1 MSRKSRCAGPG
12 AACTVLIAVLLLAGC
27 TAESPAPEA
36 GGDDTAMVLETRAD
50 TVAMMA
56 YEASG
61 GDAWDD
67 VRYLRFDF
75 AVESNGQRGPT
86 RRHLWDLSSGD
97 YRIEWPAGDDTTVT
111 VMLNVDT
118 RAGNVYLND
127 VPVEG
132 DRADQ
137 ILQSAYSRHINDTYW
152 LMAPHKVF
160 DPGVNRAY
168 VADSSSA
175 GAEVLQLSFDNVGL
189 TPGDRYW
196 MKVDP
201 ATGDLAGWTYIL
213 QGSPDRTSMYR
224 WTNYQTFDKP
234 AGTIRLAER
243 KEAIGAARAV
253 LTDHVALPDTVPAEV
268 FSDPSVTMD

>member
-1 MSRKSRCAGPG
+1 ATRQMQ
-12 AACTVLIAVLLLAGC
+12 
-27 TAESPAPEA
+27 AESAVQT
-36 GGDDTAMVLETRAD
+36 DTGITLETRAD

-75 AVESNGQRGPT
+75 AVESNGQRGAT

-97 YRIEWPAGDDTTVT
+97 YRLEWPAGDDTTV
-111 VMLNVDT
+111 VVLFNVNT
-118 RAGNVYLND
+118 RTGDAYVGSD
-127 VPVEG
+127 PAEG
-132 DRADQ
+132 ERAEQ
-137 ILQSAYSRHINDTYW
+137 LLQSAYSRHINDTYW

-160 DPGVNRAY
+160 DPGVVRAY

-175 GAEVLQLSFDNVGL
+175 DAEVLQLSFENVGL

-213 QGSPDRTSMYR
+213 QGSPDRTSMFR
-224 WTNYQTFDKP
+224 WTDYRTFEKP
-234 AGTIRLAER
+234 GGTIRLSER
-243 KEAIGAARAV
+243 KEAVGRDVAI
-253 LTDHVALPDTVPAEV
+253 LTDRVALPDAVPADI
-268 FSDPSVTMD
+268 FSDPSATMD